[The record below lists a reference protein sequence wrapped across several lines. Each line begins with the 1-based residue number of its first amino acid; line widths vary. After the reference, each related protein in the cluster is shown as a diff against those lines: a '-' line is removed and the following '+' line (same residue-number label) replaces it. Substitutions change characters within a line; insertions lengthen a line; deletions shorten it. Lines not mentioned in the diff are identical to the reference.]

1 MRNRAGGILIEN
13 GKVLL
18 IHRIKDNDEYYVFP
32 GGGIETNETIEQ
44 ATKRE
49 LLEEA
54 GIEVELIEKNPR
66 YILKNES
73 GIQYFSLVKRVKGI
87 IGTGKGSEFTNK
99 SYEKHGKYIA
109 EMISIKDIANGKIN
123 LVPLEIKEKFLK
135 DFYTVF

>member
-54 GIEVELIEKNPR
+54 EIKVELIEKNPR

-87 IGTGKGSEFTNK
+87 IGTGKGPEFTDK
-99 SYEKHGKYIA
+99 SYEKHGKYIV

>member
-87 IGTGKGSEFTNK
+87 IGTGKGPEFTDK
-99 SYEKHGKYIA
+99 SYEKHGKYIV
-109 EMISIKDIANGKIN
+109 EMISIKDIVNGKIN

>member
-32 GGGIETNETIEQ
+32 GGGIKTNETIEE

-49 LLEEA
+49 LLEET

-87 IGTGKGSEFTNK
+87 IGTGKGPEFTDE
-99 SYEKHGKYIA
+99 SYEKHGEYIA

>member
-49 LLEEA
+49 LLEET

-87 IGTGKGSEFTNK
+87 IGTGKGPEFTDK
-99 SYEKHGKYIA
+99 SYEKHGKYIV
-109 EMISIKDIANGKIN
+109 EMISIKDIVNGKIN

>member
-87 IGTGKGSEFTNK
+87 IGTGKGPEFTDK
-99 SYEKHGKYIA
+99 SYEKHGKYII
-109 EMISIKDIANGKIN
+109 EMISIKEIVNGKIN

>member
-32 GGGIETNETIEQ
+32 GGGIKTNETIEQ

-49 LLEEA
+49 LLEEV
-54 GIEVELIEKNPR
+54 GIAVELIEKNSR

>member
-87 IGTGKGSEFTNK
+87 IGTGKGPEFTDK
-99 SYEKHGKYIA
+99 SYEKHGKYIV

>member
-49 LLEEA
+49 LLEET

-66 YILKNES
+66 YILKNET

-87 IGTGKGSEFTNK
+87 IGTGKGPEFTDK
-99 SYEKHGKYIA
+99 SYEKHGKYIV
-109 EMISIKDIANGKIN
+109 EMISIKDIVNEKIN

>member
-49 LLEEA
+49 LLEEV
-54 GIEVELIEKNPR
+54 GIAVELIEKNSR

-87 IGTGKGSEFTNK
+87 IGTGKGPEFTDK